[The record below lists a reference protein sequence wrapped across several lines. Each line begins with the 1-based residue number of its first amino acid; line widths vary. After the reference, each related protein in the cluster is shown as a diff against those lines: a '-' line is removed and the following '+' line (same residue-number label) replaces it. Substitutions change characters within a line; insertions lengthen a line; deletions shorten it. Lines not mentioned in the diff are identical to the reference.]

1 MRHAL
6 RISTMSLFEYLSIL
20 ALAMLCLR
28 LLGNHVLFS
37 WRHWRQTLT
46 LSATHKE
53 NPATMKN
60 KRTQRKNSKSSKHI
74 KRFKPAAE
82 KSETSVCESQT
93 EGNGFVH
100 RQRNEQNPDFSDTVR
115 FCEKRSAAIRQEAE
129 NRYQYHQLRLGS
141 YQQ

>member
-1 MRHAL
+1 
-6 RISTMSLFEYLSIL
+6 MSLFEYLSIL

-60 KRTQRKNSKSSKHI
+60 KRTQRKNSKHKHI
-74 KRFKPAAE
+74 KRFKPA
-82 KSETSVCESQT
+82 SV
-93 EGNGFVH
+93 
-100 RQRNEQNPDFSDTVR
+100 RLR
-115 FCEKRSAAIRQEAE
+115 EKRLAAAKQEAE